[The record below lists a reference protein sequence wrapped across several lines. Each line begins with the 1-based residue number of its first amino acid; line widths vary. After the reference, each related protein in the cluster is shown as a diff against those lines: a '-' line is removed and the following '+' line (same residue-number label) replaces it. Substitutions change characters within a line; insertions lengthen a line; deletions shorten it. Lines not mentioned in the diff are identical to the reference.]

1 MSRSRNNK
9 KPKKI
14 LLLEPNYKNK
24 YPPLGLMKIATYHR
38 ILGDDVQFYKGDLR
52 EFIINIIADQV
63 IVKLSNIDSTVLW
76 YEHKS
81 DIATYIKTKRHYAI
95 DKIKALSQYEALV
108 SACLGSYKDAYWK
121 KTWTNTPLF
130 DRVYVTT
137 LFTFYRKITVETILF
152 AKNLVKNPA
161 ADVVVGG
168 VMATVLPD
176 DIEAETGIKP
186 FKGLLDK
193 PGMLDDNDIIID
205 PLPLDYSILKEIDYE
220 YPETDAYYGYMT
232 RGCIRNCSFCA
243 VPTLEPLYMQYIP
256 IKDKIQSTIDNYGAQ
271 RNLLLLDNNV
281 LASPRFPDIIQEI
294 KDAGFAKG
302 AVFIEPNHLE
312 VAYKN
317 LQNGVND
324 RAYTKEIYSI
334 IHKLLDRIKG
344 DSQQEL
350 YSLLYD
356 HKLLRL
362 ETVTKDNLLNVME
375 YLLPLYS
382 KYFKTAPKQRFVDFN
397 QGVDARLINE
407 DNIKLLSE
415 IAIRPL
421 RIAFD
426 SMAYEKPYTKA
437 VKLAAANDIR
447 HLSNYLLYNEK
458 DKPVDLYK
466 RLEINV
472 KLCEE
477 LDINIYSFPMKFHP
491 ITGEQRFNRDY
502 LGQHWNRKFIRAI
515 QAVLNA
521 TKGKIGKGVSFFYKA
536 FGETEDFFLN
546 RLLYMPETFI
556 LYRLFFEENG
566 LAYQWWE
573 DFSSLSENDRLEAK
587 QIIEGNVFSNIG
599 SLTKKPK
606 VLKIL
611 KYYTITRD
619 DVAKTSDG
627 GYELITTKQIH

>member
-1 MSRSRNNK
+1 M
-9 KPKKI
+9 
-14 LLLEPNYKNK
+14 
-24 YPPLGLMKIATYHR
+24 GLMKIATYHR
-38 ILGDDVQFYKGDLR
+38 MLGDEVQFYKGDLK
-52 EFIINIIADQV
+52 EFIINIIADQA
-63 IVKLSNIDSTVLW
+63 IVKLGNIDDSILW
-76 YEHKS
+76 YEYRL
-81 DIATYIKTKRHYAI
+81 DIATYIKTKRHDAI
-95 DKIKALSQYEALV
+95 DKIKAFSQYEALV
-108 SACLGSYKDAYWK
+108 SACLESYKDIYWK
-121 KTWTNTPLF
+121 KAWASTVLF

-137 LFTFYRKITVETILF
+137 LFTFYWKATIEAILF
-152 AKNLVKNPA
+152 AKQLVKSPVS
-161 ADVVVGG
+161 DVIIGG
-168 VMATVLPD
+168 VMATVLPE
-176 DIEAETGIKP
+176 DIEAKTGVKP

-193 PGMLDDNDIIID
+193 PGILDNNDIIID
-205 PLPLDYSILKEIDYE
+205 TLPLDYSILKEVDYE

-256 IKDKIQSTIDNYGAQ
+256 IKEKIQSTIDNYGAQ

-281 LASPRFPDIIQEI
+281 LASPKFPEIIQEI
-294 KDAGFAKG
+294 KDAGFSKG
-302 AVFIEPNHLE
+302 AMFIEPNHLE
-312 VAYKN
+312 VAYRN
-317 LQNGVND
+317 LEQGVND
-324 RAYTKEIYSI
+324 RAYTKEIYSLI
-334 IHKLLDRIKG
+334 QRLLDRIKG
-344 DSQQEL
+344 ELQQQ
-350 YSLLYD
+350 LYD
-356 HKLLRL
+356 ILYDRKLLKL
-362 ETVTKDNLLNVME
+362 ESTTKNNLLSIKE
-375 YLLPLYS
+375 YLMPLYS

-437 VKLAAANDIR
+437 IKLAAANDIR

-472 KLCEE
+472 KFCEN
-477 LDINIYSFPMKFHP
+477 LNINIYSFPMKFHP

-502 LGQHWNRKFIRAI
+502 LGQHWNRKFIRAV

-536 FGETEDFFLN
+536 FGETEDYFLN

-566 LAYQWWE
+566 LVYKWWE
-573 DFSSLSENDRLEAK
+573 DFSSLSECESAEAK
-587 QIIEGNVFSNIG
+587 EIISNNVFNNIEE
-599 SLTKKPK
+599 LTDNPNILR
-606 VLKIL
+606 VL

-619 DVAKTSDG
+619 DVVKNINGD
-627 GYELITTKQIH
+627 YELIAKN

>member
-1 MSRSRNNK
+1 M
-9 KPKKI
+9 
-14 LLLEPNYKNK
+14 
-24 YPPLGLMKIATYHR
+24 GLMKIATYHR
-38 ILGDDVQFYKGDLR
+38 MLGDEVQFYKGDLK
-52 EFIINIIADQV
+52 EFIINNIADQA
-63 IVKLSNIDSTVLW
+63 IVKLGNIDDSVLW
-76 YEHKS
+76 YEHKA
-81 DIATYIKTKRHYAI
+81 DVATYIKTKRHDAI
-95 DKIKALSQYEALV
+95 DEIKALSQYEALV
-108 SACLGSYKDAYWK
+108 SACLESYKDIYWK

-137 LFTFYRKITVETILF
+137 LFTFYWKITIDTILF
-152 AKNLVKNPA
+152 AKKLVKNPES
-161 ADVVVGG
+161 DVIVGG
-168 VMATVLPD
+168 VTATVLPAD
-176 DIEAETGIKP
+176 VEAETGIRP
-186 FKGLLDK
+186 FMGLLDK
-193 PGMLDDNDIIID
+193 SGMLDDNDIIID
-205 PLPLDYSILKEIDYE
+205 TLPLDYSILKEVDYE

-256 IKDKIQSTIDNYGAQ
+256 IKDKIQSTIDSYGAQ

-281 LASPRFPDIIQEI
+281 LASPKFPEIIQEI

-302 AVFIEPNHLE
+302 AMFIEPNHLE

-317 LQNGVND
+317 LEKGVND
-324 RAYTKEIYSI
+324 RAYTKEIYSL

-350 YSLLYD
+350 YSLLFD
-356 HKLLRL
+356 NKLLKL
-362 ETVTKDNLLNVME
+362 ETTTKDNLLCVKE
-375 YLLPLYS
+375 YVLPLHS

-407 DNIKLLSE
+407 DNVKLLGE

-426 SMAYEKPYTKA
+426 SMAYEEPYTKA
-437 VKLAAANDIR
+437 VKLAAAHDIR

-472 KLCEE
+472 RLCED

-502 LGQHWNRKFIRAI
+502 LGLHWNRKFIRAV

-536 FGETEDFFLN
+536 FGESEDFFLN

-566 LAYQWWE
+566 LVYKWWE
-573 DFSSLSENDRLEAK
+573 DFSSLSGNDSEEAK
-587 QIIEGNVFSNIG
+587 EIIENNIFTNIEA
-599 SLTKKPK
+599 LTDNPN
-606 VLKIL
+606 VLKVL

-619 DVAKTSDG
+619 DIVKNADG
-627 GYELITTKQIH
+627 NYELIVK

>member
-52 EFIINIIADQV
+52 EFIINFIADQV

-81 DIATYIKTKRHYAI
+81 DIATYIKTKRHHAI

-121 KTWTNTPLF
+121 KNWTNTPLF

-161 ADVVVGG
+161 TDVVVGG

-611 KYYTITRD
+611 KYYTITRG

-627 GYELITTKQIH
+627 GYELITTK